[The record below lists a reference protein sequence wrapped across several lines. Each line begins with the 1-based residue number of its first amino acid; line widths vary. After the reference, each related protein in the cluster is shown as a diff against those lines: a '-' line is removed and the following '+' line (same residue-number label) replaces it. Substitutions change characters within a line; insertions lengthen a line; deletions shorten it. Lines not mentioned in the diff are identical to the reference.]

1 MDYLKINEKAWNK
14 RTKTHVNS
22 KFYDV
27 DGFLKGQS
35 SLNEV
40 EINQVGNV
48 NGKKLLHLQCHFG
61 LDSLSWARLGATVT
75 GLDLSS
81 EAIDQAKKLSMKSKL
96 DATFICD
103 DVYQFGEKNTEK
115 YDIVFSS
122 YGVLCWLP
130 DLSKW
135 AETVS
140 NSLKNGGEFH
150 LVEFHSF
157 NDLLTGFSYFP
168 QSQPDIEEDGTYTE
182 NCDGQKSTMVTW
194 SHSLSEVISS
204 LINAGLTLEVFQEF
218 AYSPYN
224 CFDGLEN
231 VGEKTYQMLYK
242 DQQVPLLYSIKA
254 RKY

>member
-1 MDYLKINEKAWNK
+1 MEYLKINEKAWNK
-14 RTKTHVNS
+14 RTKTHVES

-27 DGFLKGQS
+27 DGFLKGHS

-48 NGKKLLHLQCHFG
+48 SGKKLLHLQCHFG
-61 LDSLSWARLGATVT
+61 LDTLSWARLGAIVT

-81 EAIDQAKKLSMKSKL
+81 EAIDQAKKLSIESKL

-103 DVYQFGEKNTEK
+103 DVYQFGAKNTEK

-130 DLSKW
+130 DLAQW
-135 AETVS
+135 AETVFS
-140 NSLKNGGEFH
+140 SLKNGGEFH

-157 NDLLTGFSYFP
+157 NDLISGFSYFP
-168 QSQPDIEEDGTYTE
+168 QTHPDIEEEGTYTE

-194 SHSLSEVISS
+194 PHSLSEVISS
-204 LINAGLTLEVFQEF
+204 LINAGLIIDVFQEF
-218 AYSPYN
+218 AYSPYK
-224 CFDGLEN
+224 CFEGLER
-231 VGEKTYQMLYK
+231 VEREGYQMLYK
-242 DQQVPLLYSIKA
+242 GQQVPLLFSIKA
-254 RKY
+254 IKS